1 MVIYIVV
8 GSIEYFWETVMS
20 KKKNKEYTTIQV
32 RKELNQHI
40 KDFCRRTGTS
50 TAFVTETLWNHH
62 ISSSLSGSF
71 SI

>member
-1 MVIYIVV
+1 
-8 GSIEYFWETVMS
+8 MS

-40 KDFCRRTGTS
+40 KDFCRKTGAS
-50 TAFVTETLWNHH
+50 TAFVTETLWSHH